1 MTFTTTASSPST
13 ASTARRPRLRVTR
26 QSIVGFVAGL
36 AVATTLAVGINVTT
50 GDDAR
55 PAPVSPAGSLQQP
68 SERCFIHAPC

>member
-1 MTFTTTASSPST
+1 MTFTTTASAAST
-13 ASTARRPRLRVTR
+13 ASTAHRPRLRVTR

-55 PAPVSPAGSLQQP
+55 PAPVSPAVSLQQP
-68 SERCFIHAPC
+68 SGRCVIHTPC

>member
-1 MTFTTTASSPST
+1 MTFTTTAST

-50 GDDAR
+50 GDDAT
-55 PAPVSPAGSLQQP
+55 PAPVAPAVSLQHP
-68 SERCFIHAPC
+68 SERCVIHTPC